1 MAKKIKEEGEV
12 KTPKPKKIKEPVI
25 EKTTVE
31 EQPTSLTEPVVEETK
46 VEEEPVVKFNSE
58 TPHEADPEL
67 VVTEVIPEPEKVEMT
82 IQPEVVEAIKNDT
95 PPPIKV
101 IANDERSMEE
111 KIVAFLDSRDGTDIK
126 LNDFLKSLF
135 GVPKFNE
142 PPNWLSQGASKQ
154 LRVLLGD
161 MQTKGLISISN
172 NMHTKLGTFYYE
184 GNSPVT
190 LYHSLN
196 TVPLVA
202 KK

>member
-1 MAKKIKEEGEV
+1 MAKA
-12 KTPKPKKIKEPVI
+12 TKPKKVKEPPVSEPELVSDETVVNEIPMEADGLVPIPEKTEPVI
-25 EKTTVE
+25 ETPIMEEKLVE
-31 EQPTSLTEPVVEETK
+31 PDKVVYTEP
-46 VEEEPVVKFNSE
+46 
-58 TPHEADPEL
+58 
-67 VVTEVIPEPEKVEMT
+67 I
-82 IQPEVVEAIKNDT
+82 
-95 PPPIKV
+95 
-101 IANDERSMEE
+101 NDERSMEE
-111 KIVAFLDSRDGTDIK
+111 KIVAFLDSREGSDIK

-172 NMHTKLGTFYYE
+172 NMHTKLGTFYYG

>member
-1 MAKKIKEEGEV
+1 MAKA
-12 KTPKPKKIKEPVI
+12 TKPKKVKEPPVSEPELVSDETVVNEIPMEADGLVPIPEKTEPVI
-25 EKTTVE
+25 ETPIMEEKLVE
-31 EQPTSLTEPVVEETK
+31 PDKVVYTEP
-46 VEEEPVVKFNSE
+46 
-58 TPHEADPEL
+58 
-67 VVTEVIPEPEKVEMT
+67 I
-82 IQPEVVEAIKNDT
+82 
-95 PPPIKV
+95 
-101 IANDERSMEE
+101 NDERSMEE
-111 KIVAFLDSRDGTDIK
+111 KIVAFLDSREGSDIK

>member
-1 MAKKIKEEGEV
+1 MAKA
-12 KTPKPKKIKEPVI
+12 TKPKKVKEPPVSEPELVSDETVVNEIPMEADGLVPIPEKTEPVI
-25 EKTTVE
+25 ETPIMEEKLVE
-31 EQPTSLTEPVVEETK
+31 PDKVVYTEP
-46 VEEEPVVKFNSE
+46 
-58 TPHEADPEL
+58 
-67 VVTEVIPEPEKVEMT
+67 I
-82 IQPEVVEAIKNDT
+82 
-95 PPPIKV
+95 
-101 IANDERSMEE
+101 NDERSMEE
-111 KIVAFLDSRDGTDIK
+111 KIVAFLDSREGSDIK

-172 NMHTKLGTFYYE
+172 NMHTKLGTFYYD

>member
-31 EQPTSLTEPVVEETK
+31 EQPTSLTEPVVEEPIVETPIA
-46 VEEEPVVKFNSE
+46 EEEVILQNVSTEFSVPKE
-58 TPHEADPEL
+58 EL
-67 VVTEVIPEPEKVEMT
+67 VIKPTEKEGESIISLKRDIV
-82 IQPEVVEAIKNDT
+82 
-95 PPPIKV
+95 
-101 IANDERSMEE
+101 NDERSMEQ
-111 KIVAFLDSRDGTDIK
+111 KITDFLDSREGSDIK

-172 NMHTKLGTFYYE
+172 NMHTKLGTFYYD

>member
-1 MAKKIKEEGEV
+1 MAKAKKQKPVEEQKIEV
-12 KTPKPKKIKEPVI
+12 P
-25 EKTTVE
+25 
-31 EQPTSLTEPVVEETK
+31 EQPTSLTEPVTETPIEETK
-46 VEEEPVVKFNSE
+46 VEEPVIEEKTE
-58 TPHEADPEL
+58 
-67 VVTEVIPEPEKVEMT
+67 EVIIPETVFEKEPIATAELELPSHT
-82 IQPEVVEAIKNDT
+82 IEVKGEQT
-95 PPPIKV
+95 
-101 IANDERSMEE
+101 MEE
-111 KIVAFLDSRDGTDIK
+111 KIVAFLDSREGTDIK